1 MLKNLSV
8 WNFALIENANIEF
21 DEGLN
26 ILTGETGAGK
36 SILIDALGVA
46 LGSRANGQY
55 IRNGCDD
62 LKVEAVFLIDS
73 QDKVNKTLEDLE
85 IENDDETVIITRK
98 ISRGGKNSIVVNG
111 SHVTLNSLKKIG
123 GALIDIHGQNE
134 NLALLKEGSPYHL
147 IDNSSAEISNA
158 LAEYQKLYRL
168 WRAQLKALEEKV
180 QSAADNEKRLDMLSW
195 QEKEIAEANLKPGE
209 EEELEA
215 EVHRLSNAEN
225 IVQNLGEACNLLNGD
240 NDFSILSALARVSK
254 NIHDASRYDKSL
266 GDARKMLEDATIT
279 LQEVFSDIHSY
290 EDKFDFS
297 PQRLDELQER
307 LEKIHMLKRKYGATI
322 EEILE
327 HHEKIKQ
334 ELATIE
340 NFDEDV
346 KTIRERIAKIE
357 AQTRKRAE
365 SLMKARKKSAKIL
378 SMAIEK
384 ELRLLGM
391 KKAKFVIDVEPTD
404 VMTLNGS
411 DEIDMLFSANAGEE
425 VKSLSKV
432 ASGGELSRLAL
443 AIKTIDADRDDS
455 AATMVFDEI
464 DTGLGGMT
472 ANAVA
477 ECIAKVARSKQ
488 VLCITHLAQIACM
501 ADVHLS
507 IVKQSN
513 DERTV
518 TEVKRL
524 VEFDRTKEIARM
536 ASGVDATPASIENA
550 KEMIKNA
557 NSKKR
562 MIYSMPSMKFQ

>member
-1 MLKNLSV
+1 
-8 WNFALIENANIEF
+8 
-21 DEGLN
+21 
-26 ILTGETGAGK
+26 
-36 SILIDALGVA
+36 
-46 LGSRANGQY
+46 
-55 IRNGCDD
+55 
-62 LKVEAVFLIDS
+62 
-73 QDKVNKTLEDLE
+73 
-85 IENDDETVIITRK
+85 
-98 ISRGGKNSIVVNG
+98 
-111 SHVTLNSLKKIG
+111 
-123 GALIDIHGQNE
+123 
-134 NLALLKEGSPYHL
+134 
-147 IDNSSAEISNA
+147 
-158 LAEYQKLYRL
+158 
-168 WRAQLKALEEKV
+168 
-180 QSAADNEKRLDMLSW
+180 
-195 QEKEIAEANLKPGE
+195 
-209 EEELEA
+209 
-215 EVHRLSNAEN
+215 
-225 IVQNLGEACNLLNGD
+225 
-240 NDFSILSALARVSK
+240 
-254 NIHDASRYDKSL
+254 
-266 GDARKMLEDATIT
+266 
-279 LQEVFSDIHSY
+279 
-290 EDKFDFS
+290 
-297 PQRLDELQER
+297 
-307 LEKIHMLKRKYGATI
+307 
-322 EEILE
+322 
-327 HHEKIKQ
+327 
-334 ELATIE
+334 
-340 NFDEDV
+340 
-346 KTIRERIAKIE
+346 
-357 AQTRKRAE
+357 
-365 SLMKARKKSAKIL
+365 MKARKKSAKIL

-507 IVKQSN
+507 IDKQSN

-518 TEVKRL
+518 TEVRRL
-524 VEFDRTKEIARM
+524 IEFDRTKEIARM

>member
-55 IRNGCDD
+55 IRSGCDD
-62 LKVEAVFLIDS
+62 LKVEAVFLMDS
-73 QDKVNKTLEDLE
+73 QDKVYKTLEDLE
-85 IENDDETVIITRK
+85 IEADDDTLVISRK

-111 SHVTLNSLKKIG
+111 SHITLNSLKKIG
-123 GALIDIHGQNE
+123 ESLIDIHGQNE
-134 NLALLKEGSPYHL
+134 NLALLKEDSPYHL
-147 IDNSSAEISNA
+147 IDSSSEEIAIA
-158 LAEYQKLYRL
+158 LADYQKLYKL
-168 WRAQLKALEEKV
+168 WRAQVKALEEKKK
-180 QSAADNEKRLDMLSW
+180 SAKDNEQRLDMLKW
-195 QEKEIAEANLKPGE
+195 QENEIAETNLQPGE
-209 EEELEA
+209 EQILET
-215 EVHRLSNAEN
+215 EIQRLANAEN
-225 IVQNLGEACNLLNGD
+225 IVQNIGEACNLLNGD
-240 NDFSILSALARVSK
+240 DEFSILTALAKV
-254 NIHDASRYDKSL
+254 NDNLYNASRYDKNFKNV
-266 GDARKMLEDATIT
+266 RKMLEEASIT
-279 LQEVFSDIHSY
+279 LKEVFSEIHGY
-290 EDKFDFS
+290 EDQFDFS
-297 PQRLDELQER
+297 PGKLDELQER
-307 LEKIHMLKRKYGATI
+307 LEKIHLLKKKYGATI
-322 EEILE
+322 EDILARY
-327 HHEKIKQ
+327 EKIKQ
-334 ELATIE
+334 ELSNIE

-346 KTIRERIAKIE
+346 NLIEERINKIE
-357 AQTRKRAE
+357 AQARKRADA
-365 SLMKARKKSAKIL
+365 LTNARRKSANII
-378 SMAIEK
+378 SAAIEK

-391 KKAKFVIDVEPTD
+391 KKAKFFIDVKTTG

-425 VKSLSKV
+425 TKSLSKV

-455 AATMVFDEI
+455 ASTMVFDEI

-477 ECIAKVARSKQ
+477 ECIAKVAKNKQ

-507 IVKQSN
+507 IDKQSN
-513 DERTV
+513 DDKTV
-518 TEVKRL
+518 TEVRRL

-562 MIYSMPSMKFQ
+562 LIYSMPSMKF

>member
-62 LKVEAVFLIDS
+62 LKVEAVFLVDS

-147 IDNSSAEISNA
+147 IDNFSAEISNA

-297 PQRLDELQER
+297 PQKLDELQER

-391 KKAKFVIDVEPTD
+391 KKAKFVIDVEPND

-425 VKSLSKV
+425 MKSLSKV

-477 ECIAKVARSKQ
+477 ECIAKVAKSKQ

-507 IVKQSN
+507 IDKQSN

-518 TEVKRL
+518 TEVRRL

-562 MIYSMPSMKFQ
+562 MIYSTPSMKFQ